1 MDYMLS
7 TLALWLP
14 EECRAELA
22 RQTAG
27 RDPRFSDVRWLPE
40 SGSGEPLERDFLY
53 VGGYSAAAERAESDP
68 EVWILSADPRG
79 AGLGRLLLVRGEEE
93 LCRRLYRGLRDA
105 FFALNRWV
113 IALDAAVMENASLQT
128 LTDLSGPILRNPVV
142 FFDTGFS
149 VLAHTGNIT
158 ERDTPL
164 YEVVRLGAADPGT
177 ILQLQTVRRSP
188 PMPLGKGLVYQSTNE
203 ICGQEELFVH
213 LTGRDGAML
222 ARMNMRCRELPV
234 TDGLLHLLRLFLVR
248 VTRLLEGHIP
258 ARAIRDL
265 DDYLFRQ
272 LMDGAESPEQV
283 ARVLGIPARGEFIAV
298 CLEEAADSARV
309 PNIASQL
316 ERVIPLSRPFLYE
329 KRLMVFVGIDTAN
342 RSVSSFW
349 DYQKQR
355 IDEIG
360 GILNL
365 GIGVSDVFDSLSR
378 LKLACGQARAAVR
391 LGARRAAE
399 SWSFCREEEGAR
411 VCRYRDVAIYDTV
424 DRLLRDT
431 PPEGVGSPA
440 YWEMRRHDRERG
452 TNNCRVLSIYLK
464 NDCEAAPTAD
474 ALHMHRNSIV
484 YRVNKLAEAYDLDL
498 KDPQAKLLFQLSAVA
513 DELSHPGA
521 GTPPPASG
529 R

>member
-40 SGSGEPLERDFLY
+40 GETAQPLEREFLY
-53 VGGYSAAAERAESDP
+53 VGGWSAAAARAESDP
-68 EVWILSADPRG
+68 EVWILSADP
-79 AGLGRLLLVRGEEE
+79 AGQGRGRLLLARGEED
-93 LCRRLYRGLRDA
+93 LCRRLYQGLRDA

-113 IALDAAVMENASLQT
+113 IDLDAAVMENASLQA

-149 VLAHTGNIT
+149 VLAHTGNLT
-158 ERDTPL
+158 ERDAPL
-164 YEVVRLGAADPGT
+164 YEVVRSGTADPGT
-177 ILQLQTVRRSP
+177 ILQLQTVKRTP
-188 PMPLGKGLVYQSTNE
+188 PTPLGKGLVYQSTDE

-213 LTGRDGAML
+213 LTGQDGAML
-222 ARMNMRCRELPV
+222 ARMNMRCRELPA
-234 TDGLLHLLRLFLVR
+234 TDGLLHLLQLFLGR
-248 VTRLLEGHIP
+248 VTRLLERHIP

-272 LMDGAESPEQV
+272 LMDGVESPEQV
-283 ARVLGIPARGEFIAV
+283 ARVLGIPARGEFIAA
-298 CLEEAADSARV
+298 CLAEEADSARV
-309 PNIASQL
+309 LNIASQL

-329 KRLMVFVGIDTAN
+329 KRLMAFVGINTAN

-349 DYQKQR
+349 DYQRQR
-355 IDEIG
+355 LEEIG
-360 GILNL
+360 GILRL
-365 GIGVSDVFDSLSR
+365 GIGVSDVFDSLSH
-378 LKLACGQARAAVR
+378 LKLACTQARAAVR
-391 LGARRAAE
+391 LGERRAAE
-399 SWSFCREEEGAR
+399 HWSFCRETAEGNQ

-424 DRLLRDT
+424 DRLLRDA
-431 PPEGVGSPA
+431 PPEGIGSPA
-440 YWEMRRHDRERG
+440 YWEMRRHDQERG
-452 TNNCRVLSIYLK
+452 TNNCQVLSIYLK

-513 DELSHPGA
+513 DELTRPAA
-521 GTPPPASG
+521 G
-529 R
+529 